1 MAEFIKQNPILFTV
15 IVYIAVVSILS
26 IIITIYDKKIAGS
39 GARRIP
45 EKTLLLFS
53 AIGGSVA
60 MMITMLT
67 IRHKT
72 QHKKFMIGI
81 PLIMIL
87 QAALIIGLGM
97 MI

>member
-1 MAEFIKQNPILFTV
+1 MPEFITQNPILFAV
-15 IVYIAVVSILS
+15 IVYMVIISILS

-45 EKTLLLFS
+45 EKTLLTFS

-60 MMITMLT
+60 MLLTMFA

-81 PLIMIL
+81 PVIMIL
-87 QAALIIGLGM
+87 QAIIIYFICTML
-97 MI
+97 